1 MSHHSCGRSA
11 RLDVLLVFM
20 GCIMWQESEKSRSR
34 RWSVQKSF
42 NLQDCATQNLASII
56 KLAEGFVNI
65 RNAET
70 FNQVKFMQAHS
81 FRLKPRCMSTVQ
93 IIDQTGSHFL
103 ERAAAI
109 RPARHK
115 LHSSTPRES
124 LCSSVL
130 ILNYNFLIPHSAAA
144 STF

>member
-20 GCIMWQESEKSRSR
+20 GCIMWQESEKAGQGDGVSKKVSTCR
-34 RWSVQKSF
+34 
-42 NLQDCATQNLASII
+42 TQNLASII

-103 ERAAAI
+103 ERATAI